1 MPFARF
7 AGIAR
12 SLALYYGRPG
22 QLRRMRALYRTFVG
36 PGDLA
41 FDIGAHVGN
50 RTLVFRRL
58 GARVVA
64 LEPQPDFAK
73 VLRLLFGRDRQ
84 VTLLEQA
91 VARAPGELT
100 LQISRR
106 HPTVTTAS
114 IGFVDQVRDAASFA
128 GVRWDEHHVV
138 PAVTLD
144 QLIRTHGRPAFVKI
158 DIEGFEEEALA
169 GLTQPVAAISF
180 EYLAET
186 LPQALRCVDRLEQL
200 AAYRYNASAGES
212 MNFALPDWVDADGIR
227 RFIDSRP
234 PGSGSGDIYAR
245 R

>member
-1 MPFARF
+1 MPFARL

-22 QLRRMRALYRTFVG
+22 QLRRMQALYGTFIR

-64 LEPQPDFAK
+64 LEPQPDFARL
-73 VLRLLFGRDRQ
+73 LRLLFRRDRE
-84 VTLLEQA
+84 VVLLEQA
-91 VARAPGELT
+91 VASRPGRVT

-114 IGFVDQVRDAASFA
+114 PGFVAQVSGATSFA
-128 GVRWDEHHVV
+128 GVRWNERREV

-144 QLIRTHGRPAFVKI
+144 QLIEAHGVPAFIKI
-158 DIEGFEEEALA
+158 DVEGFEEEALA
-169 GLTQPVAAISF
+169 GLSRPVPGLSF

-186 LPQALRCVDRLEQL
+186 LPQALRCVDRLERL
-200 AAYRYNASAGES
+200 AAWRYNASAGES
-212 MNFALPDWVDADGIR
+212 MTFALPEWVDAAGIR
-227 RFIDSRP
+227 RFVESRP